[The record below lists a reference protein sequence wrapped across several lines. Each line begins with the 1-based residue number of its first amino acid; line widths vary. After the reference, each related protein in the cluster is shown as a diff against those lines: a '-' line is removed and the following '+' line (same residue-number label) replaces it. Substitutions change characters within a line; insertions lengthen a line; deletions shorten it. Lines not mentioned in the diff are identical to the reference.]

1 MILRQLNR
9 IDMSSFDF
17 PKYQANQE
25 VGNTGEAFFEH
36 FVTKELGCIY
46 RKVHREHDFGIDG
59 YIDIVNNGVVSGRSV
74 AVQIKCGDSYI

>member
-1 MILRQLNR
+1 
-9 IDMSSFDF
+9 MSSFDF

-46 RKVHREHDFGIDG
+46 RKVHRRWNCRGLFRRYQSILGNKFCHG
-59 YIDIVNNGVVSGRSV
+59 
-74 AVQIKCGDSYI
+74 

>member
-1 MILRQLNR
+1 
-9 IDMSSFDF
+9 MSSFDF

-46 RKVHREHDFGIDG
+46 RKVHR
-59 YIDIVNNGVVSGRSV
+59 
-74 AVQIKCGDSYI
+74 